1 MERKGERCC
10 ELFVRLGHQGQ
21 GVRMAPVTRG
31 ALGLCLKCGTPD
43 KGWLW
48 GANREPLWDV
58 RVSRQRSARGRPRF
72 PIRFDSTRGEK
83 LTA

>member
-1 MERKGERCC
+1 MLRAVC
-10 ELFVRLGHQGQ
+10 EAGSPGS
-21 GVRMAPVTRG
+21 GCEDGSVTRG

-48 GANREPLWDV
+48 GANGEPLWDV